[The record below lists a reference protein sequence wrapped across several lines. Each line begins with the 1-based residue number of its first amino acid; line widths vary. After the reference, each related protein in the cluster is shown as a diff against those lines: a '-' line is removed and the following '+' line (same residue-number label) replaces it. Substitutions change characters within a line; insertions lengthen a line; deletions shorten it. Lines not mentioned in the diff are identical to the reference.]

1 MLRNG
6 FIIAVNS
13 SVKTEINFA
22 FRNYSVVPLSLQI
35 LIENAVK
42 HNIVSRQYPLCITI
56 ETTIDRELIVSNN
69 YQPKPMS
76 SAGAGIGLANLS
88 ERYMLKWQKNIT
100 IEQTDKLFRVTLP
113 LVFEAPKTV

>member
-1 MLRNG
+1 
-6 FIIAVNS
+6 
-13 SVKTEINFA
+13 
-22 FRNYSVVPLSLQI
+22 
-35 LIENAVK
+35 
-42 HNIVSRQYPLCITI
+42 
-56 ETTIDRELIVSNN
+56 
-69 YQPKPMS
+69 MS